1 MTIVLKP
8 MDGANWFVTS
18 DDDNLCNAIEKARK
32 RTKGMLDG
40 TWVTDDGDMPFIID
54 SKDRFHG

>member
-1 MTIVLKP
+1 